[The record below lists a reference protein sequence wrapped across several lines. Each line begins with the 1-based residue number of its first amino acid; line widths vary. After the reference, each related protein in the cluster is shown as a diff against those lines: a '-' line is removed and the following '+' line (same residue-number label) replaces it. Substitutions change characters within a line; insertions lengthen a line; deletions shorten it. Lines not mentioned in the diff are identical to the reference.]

1 MFWREV
7 FVGELLDGCFRVGH
21 VLDCSRWSLCC
32 SRRAK
37 PDEVHRPQQEPFRSI
52 QLDHRGLKEAFTP
65 GAANGQLFV
74 KRLPAHPH
82 LRYRRIGI
90 IIPPLLIADSARE
103 LQRIE
108 PRYVKLGAE
117 NWNERFRINRPL
129 FAPSFS
135 RGDPADTSVLLKAVL
150 VIRIDSISFP
160 AKHAAEGES
169 NAACGQIK
177 QVGGI
182 NI

>member
-21 VLDCSRWSLCC
+21 VLERTSLFR
-32 SRRAK
+32 SRRGK
-37 PDEVHRPQQEPFRSI
+37 SDEVHRPQQEPFRSI

-65 GAANGQLFV
+65 GATNGELFV

-82 LRYRRIGI
+82 LRYRCIRI
-90 IIPPLLIADSARE
+90 IIQPLLIADSGRE
-103 LQRIE
+103 LQRVE
-108 PRYVKLGAE
+108 PGNVKLGAE
-117 NWNERFRINRPL
+117 NWKERFRINRPL
-129 FAPSFS
+129 FAPSFN
-135 RGDPADTSVLLKAVL
+135 RLDPADTSVLLKAVL

-160 AKHAAEGES
+160 AKHATEGES